1 MLLTA
6 LSNYLQNQ
14 PAPNASSAEA
24 PTVAA
29 TEKEQKASESPW
41 DYRFSDRAI
50 LVDAVAAEFDVTALN
65 EQQTQRFQERLQQ
78 YGLLQ
83 GLNLNA
89 LAIINTARADGSQQ
103 DINALA
109 LVDRAV
115 AEFDQNGTPY
125 PQRQQTKQLQTLLHN
140 LASARP
146 AKAA

>member
-6 LSNYLQNQ
+6 LSNYLQHQ
-14 PAPNASSAEA
+14 PASTSASAEA
-24 PTVAA
+24 APTAA
-29 TEKEQKASESPW
+29 IDAVGANESPW

-50 LVDAVAAEFDVTALN
+50 LVNAVAAEFDVTTLN

-89 LAIINTARADGSQQ
+89 LAIINTARAETPQQ

-109 LVDRAV
+109 LVDQAV

>member
-6 LSNYLQNQ
+6 LSNYLQHQ
-14 PAPNASSAEA
+14 PASTSASAEA
-24 PTVAA
+24 APTAA
-29 TEKEQKASESPW
+29 LDTDKSANEAPW
-41 DYRFSDRAI
+41 DYRFSNRAI
-50 LVDAVAAEFDVTALN
+50 LVNAVAAEFDVTALN

-89 LAIINTARADGSQQ
+89 LAIIHTARVEQPEQ

-109 LVDRAV
+109 LVDKAV

>member
-14 PAPNASSAEA
+14 PTSTSASAETSPTAAVEKEKNASEA
-24 PTVAA
+24 
-29 TEKEQKASESPW
+29 PW
-41 DYRFSDRAI
+41 DYQFSNRAI
-50 LVDAVAAEFDVTALN
+50 LVNAVAAEFDVTALD
-65 EQQTQRFQERLQQ
+65 EQQTLRFQERLQQ

-89 LAIINTARADGSQQ
+89 LAIINTARADGSHQ
-103 DINALA
+103 DIDALA

-115 AEFDQNGTPY
+115 AEFDQNNTPY
-125 PQRQQTKQLQTLLHN
+125 PQRQQAKQLQTLLHN

-146 AKAA
+146 AQAA